1 MIGALGQT
9 PRGPAPL
16 GAGPFSLSKV
26 CARPFLALLTL
37 LAAQPATAQGWTEE
51 KCARYARAWT
61 DAVARIGT
69 GGLSPGFVAA
79 HDAFV
84 ASGCCIRSACPRSQ
98 AERNMADIM
107 TIAALNAGLSGTFL
121 PFVCRP

>member
-26 CARPFLALLTL
+26 CAMPFLALLTL
-37 LAAQPATAQGWTEE
+37 LAAQP
-51 KCARYARAWT
+51 
-61 DAVARIGT
+61 AVARIGT

-84 ASGCCIRSACPRSQ
+84 ASGCRIRSACPRSQ